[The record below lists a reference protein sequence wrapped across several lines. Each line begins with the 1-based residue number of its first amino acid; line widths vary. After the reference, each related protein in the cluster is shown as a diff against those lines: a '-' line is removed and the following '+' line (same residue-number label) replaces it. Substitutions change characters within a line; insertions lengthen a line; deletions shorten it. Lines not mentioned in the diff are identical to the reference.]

1 MSLRPYGT
9 FAAVTILVLA
19 ILVGMWSLT
28 GGGILVNGSQDA
40 TTAVCQAELGDE
52 WEAAGVA
59 AHDDWTHYHV
69 KCERST
75 GLLRSETQW
84 VTVRAAELPDADG
97 KPVLI

>member
-1 MSLRPYGT
+1 MLPLL
-9 FAAVTILVLA
+9 TILVLA
-19 ILVGMWSLT
+19 ILAGMWLLPGS
-28 GGGILVNGSQDA
+28 GILANGSQDA
-40 TTAVCQAELGDE
+40 TTAVCQEELGDE